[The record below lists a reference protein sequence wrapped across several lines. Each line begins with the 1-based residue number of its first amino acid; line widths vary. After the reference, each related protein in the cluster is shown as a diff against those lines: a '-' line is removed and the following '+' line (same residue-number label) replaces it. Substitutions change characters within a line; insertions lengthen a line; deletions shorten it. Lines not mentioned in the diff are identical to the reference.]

1 MLFHACLLG
10 SGGWIRTT
18 DLRVMSPTSCHC
30 STPRQLPA
38 PVMPSSGATGG
49 QQAWLF
55 WWARGPCLPAP
66 GEPVPSALRC
76 FTTRFEMGRGGATAL
91 NARHWLRGAA
101 PRQPTAASSSR
112 SLSLPPS
119 ATATAGASRPRS
131 WQAREALVHAHWL
144 PPSVARPPGPA
155 AHPSR
160 LLGDL
165 PVRDSEVSFFG
176 RGSHLDAVSGSH
188 FRP

>member
-1 MLFHACLLG
+1 MPSIRQNTAKHPPERHCSSGCCFG

-38 PVMPSSGATGG
+38 PVMPFLGRHGWPAG
-49 QQAWLF
+49 LVV

-101 PRQPTAASSSR
+101 PRRPTAAS
-112 SLSLPPS
+112 LSVYIPS
-119 ATATAGASRPRS
+119 P
-131 WQAREALVHAHWL
+131 H
-144 PPSVARPPGPA
+144 RPPPPQA
-155 AHPSR
+155 QRAHARGRPGKPSSMR
-160 LLGDL
+160 TGSLHRSPDL
-165 PVRDSEVSFFG
+165 QGQPLIPVVSWG
-176 RGSHLDAVSGSH
+176 TYLS
-188 FRP
+188 